1 MLSAIVVVSAIQLI
15 DLTAIKRIFRF
26 NSTDAITFLFTFVGV
41 LATGVETGILLGIVV
56 SFVLLIRNSSRP
68 HIAVVGRWQNTEHFR
83 NVLRH
88 EVTTDKSVLAVRID
102 ESLYFVNSRYIE
114 TFLMNRVPE
123 SSDIRHVLMI
133 CTATNFIDTS
143 GLDMLEALS
152 GNLEEAGV
160 TLHLSEVKGPV
171 MDRLS
176 DTRFYRH
183 LKGKVFFTT
192 DIAMKEL
199 AGI

>member
-1 MLSAIVVVSAIQLI
+1 
-15 DLTAIKRIFRF
+15 
-26 NSTDAITFLFTFVGV
+26 
-41 LATGVETGILLGIVV
+41 
-56 SFVLLIRNSSRP
+56 
-68 HIAVVGRWQNTEHFR
+68 
-83 NVLRH
+83 
-88 EVTTDKSVLAVRID
+88 
-102 ESLYFVNSRYIE
+102 
-114 TFLMNRVPE
+114 
-123 SSDIRHVLMI
+123 MI

-160 TLHLSEVKGPV
+160 TRHLSEVKGPV

-176 DTRFYRH
+176 DTRFYRQ